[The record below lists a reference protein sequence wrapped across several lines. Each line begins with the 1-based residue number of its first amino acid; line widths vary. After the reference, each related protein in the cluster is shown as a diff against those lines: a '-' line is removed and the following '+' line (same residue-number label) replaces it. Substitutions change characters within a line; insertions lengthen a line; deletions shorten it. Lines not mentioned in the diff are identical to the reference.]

1 MGKHIKSFVFCLL
14 MACAMPFTFVSCE
27 NTTTAELEKEVKDLA
42 NKQLSGTGVKATKV
56 ILIHKGG
63 NDYSGTIT
71 LSGDGEVED
80 YAINVVCDGRH
91 FQYEIP
97 DLN

>member
-1 MGKHIKSFVFCLL
+1 MGKHIKSILFCLL
-14 MACAMPFTFVSCE
+14 MACTMSCTLVSCE
-27 NTTTAELEKEVKDLA
+27 QATTAELEKEVKDLA
-42 NKQLSGTGVKATKV
+42 NEKLSGTGVKATKV
-56 ILIHKGG
+56 LLTHKGG

-80 YAINVVCDGRH
+80 YDINVVYDGRS

-97 DLN
+97 DL

>member
-14 MACAMPFTFVSCE
+14 MACTMSLTFVSC
-27 NTTTAELEKEVKDLA
+27 NQVSTAELEKEVKDLA
-42 NKQLSGTGVKATKV
+42 NEKLSGTGIKATKV
-56 ILIHKGG
+56 MLTHKGG

-80 YAINVVCDGRH
+80 YAINVVCDGRN
-91 FQYEIP
+91 FQYEIQG
-97 DLN
+97 LN

>member
-14 MACAMPFTFVSCE
+14 MACTMSCTLVSC
-27 NTTTAELEKEVKDLA
+27 NQMTTAELEKEVKDLA
-42 NKQLSGTGVKATKV
+42 NEKLSGTGVKATKV
-56 ILIHKGG
+56 LLIHKGG

-80 YAINVVCDGRH
+80 YDINVVYDGRS

>member
-14 MACAMPFTFVSCE
+14 MACTMSCTLVSCE
-27 NTTTAELEKEVKDLA
+27 QATTAELEKEVKDLA
-42 NKQLSGTGVKATKV
+42 NEKLSGTGVKATKV
-56 ILIHKGG
+56 LLTHKGG

-80 YAINVVCDGRH
+80 YDINVVYDGRS

-97 DLN
+97 DL

>member
-1 MGKHIKSFVFCLL
+1 
-14 MACAMPFTFVSCE
+14 MACTMPFTFVSCE
-27 NTTTAELEKEVKDLA
+27 QATTAELEKEVKDLA
-42 NKQLSGTGVKATKV
+42 NEKLSGTGVKATKV
-56 ILIHKGG
+56 LLTHKGG

-80 YAINVVCDGRH
+80 YDINVVYDGRS

-97 DLN
+97 DL

>member
-14 MACAMPFTFVSCE
+14 MACTMSCTLVSC
-27 NTTTAELEKEVKDLA
+27 NQMTTAELEKEVKDLA
-42 NKQLSGTGVKATKV
+42 NEKLSGTGVKATKV
-56 ILIHKGG
+56 MLIHKGG

-71 LSGDGEVED
+71 LSGGGEVED
-80 YAINVVCDGRH
+80 YDINVVYDGRS